1 MGSVQVNVCVYTC
14 LCVCARAQADTEVL
28 AGVGS
33 VAGLPCPLARGSG
46 GYCGDHVCPG
56 PFHSPFGPGPR
67 LPACRPLEGVT
78 GLALQVQGPGL
89 PLTEKDGQS
98 TAWQCGRGGRRGGC
112 PRPWQLRGPCP
123 QAQMT
128 KLGEEMSLRFLKRE
142 ARLCGFLQ
150 KSFLALEKVGA

>member
-1 MGSVQVNVCVYTC
+1 MCKRTCVYTR
-14 LCVCARAQADTEVL
+14 VCMCAPVL
-28 AGVGS
+28 KRTPRSWQEWDWWLVCHVPWPGSLGVTVGTMY
-33 VAGLPCPLARGSG
+33 VL
-46 GYCGDHVCPG
+46 G
-56 PFHSPFGPGPR
+56 PFIALGDQSPAC

-112 PRPWQLRGPCP
+112 PRPWQPRGPRP